1 MGTGN
6 WGILRKNNNEKAA
19 KRLCGK
25 SSIETGKVGVIQNI
39 ISKKEII
46 IAYTISKKEIGK

>member
-39 ISKKEII
+39 ISKKEI
-46 IAYTISKKEIGK
+46 GK